1 MKKLV
6 FMFAAIVAISFAS
19 CTEKTEGNAQGT
31 DSTATEVAADTT
43 ATTDSTATE
52 TTDSAA
58 AEAAPADTAA
68 QAQ

>member
-19 CTEKTEGNAQGT
+19 CKDQNTEGNAQGT
-31 DSTATEVAADTT
+31 DSTATEVADTT

>member
-19 CTEKTEGNAQGT
+19 CNEKTEGNAQGT
-31 DSTATEVAADTT
+31 DSTATEVADTT